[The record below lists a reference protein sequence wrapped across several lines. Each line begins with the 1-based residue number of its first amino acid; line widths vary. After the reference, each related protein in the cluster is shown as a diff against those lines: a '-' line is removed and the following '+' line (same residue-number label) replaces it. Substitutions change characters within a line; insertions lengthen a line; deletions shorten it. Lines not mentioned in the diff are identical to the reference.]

1 VRLRLDLPPQL
12 LNHPAQVGPLH
23 QELDFLSNR
32 ALRLAL
38 LAPVYP
44 LGLAPVYPLGLAPVY
59 SLGLAP
65 VYSLGLAPVYSL
77 GLAPVYSLGLAP
89 VYSLGLAL
97 GPGLEP
103 GQPLEA
109 ARHRH
114 LGEAS
119 GQKPTLEKAP

>member
-65 VYSLGLAPVYSL
+65 VYSLGLAPALGL
-77 GLAPVYSLGLAP
+77 GLALEP
-89 VYSLGLAL
+89 GLAL

>member
-38 LAPVYP
+38 LAPAYPLGLAPVYPLGLALAYPLGLALVYP
-44 LGLAPVYPLGLAPVY
+44 LGLAPVYPLGLAPA
-59 SLGLAP
+59 LGPGLA
-65 VYSLGLAPVYSL
+65 LGPE
-77 GLAPVYSLGLAP
+77 
-89 VYSLGLAL
+89 LAL

>member
-1 VRLRLDLPPQL
+1 
-12 LNHPAQVGPLH
+12 VGPLH

-38 LAPVYP
+38 LAPAYPLGLALVYP
-44 LGLAPVYPLGLAPVY
+44 LGLAPVYPLGLAPA
-59 SLGLAP
+59 LGPGLALEP
-65 VYSLGLAPVYSL
+65 
-77 GLAPVYSLGLAP
+77 
-89 VYSLGLAL
+89 GLAL